1 MTFATN
7 LVKSGIPIQVASSLL
22 GHANISIT
30 AKYYVGV
37 DVDQKRQA
45 IAQLSSVF

>member
-7 LVKSGIPIQVASSLL
+7 LVKSRIPIQVASSLP
-22 GHANISIT
+22 GHADISIT

-37 DVDQKRQA
+37 DIDQKRQA
-45 IAQLSSVF
+45 IAQLSSMF